1 MKRINIYII
10 LAGLLLSSC
19 EEFLTEPPNQ
29 SESIEIKS
37 VEHLE
42 RLLNDYDTFGPE
54 GNKEA
59 FYGSDGFGLVTD
71 LFDATEISYPS
82 LTVNYG
88 SWDTEYVKDDL
99 QPYFSEEWKKVFV
112 ANLVLEYV
120 EEVAV
125 EDDYKK
131 ELIAEAHF
139 IRAYSYF
146 NMVNT
151 FCLPYSSANA
161 NELGLPI
168 KLSTELESDQY
179 RVTLEETWTFIL
191 EELEEGLKLTKEL
204 DQNSDSNNKT
214 WRASKIAVQ
223 AFAARVYLAIND
235 YANGEKYAQMVLDQY
250 QELVDYNTEMSY
262 YTRRGRIMEDGEL
275 AVVEVDYPYTYL
287 AYDASERMAWKE
299 LLYYRFS
306 YNGSQN
312 YIPSAE
318 LINKYDQ
325 QYDLRYK
332 YHFVEGHTY
341 LLGANGIEG
350 YGPLYDYPYYFQFGA
365 TNILAGPTTAEM
377 ILTKAECQI
386 RQGNWTDGMIT
397 VNQLRAVRMD
407 NSAPADMINLDA
419 SNQDE
424 ALMAVIDERFREM
437 PFTMRYFDVRRYN
450 NNDVANDD
458 VVLKKNFYPI
468 GERIDNT
475 SAPIDYTMETKSRK
489 YARPLPTKDILSS
502 NGTLEQNTY

>member
-82 LTVNYG
+82 LTANYG

-120 EEVAV
+120 EKVAV

-262 YTRRGRIMEDGEL
+262 YTR
-275 AVVEVDYPYTYL
+275 
-287 AYDASERMAWKE
+287 
-299 LLYYRFS
+299 
-306 YNGSQN
+306 
-312 YIPSAE
+312 
-318 LINKYDQ
+318 
-325 QYDLRYK
+325 
-332 YHFVEGHTY
+332 
-341 LLGANGIEG
+341 
-350 YGPLYDYPYYFQFGA
+350 
-365 TNILAGPTTAEM
+365 
-377 ILTKAECQI
+377 
-386 RQGNWTDGMIT
+386 
-397 VNQLRAVRMD
+397 
-407 NSAPADMINLDA
+407 
-419 SNQDE
+419 
-424 ALMAVIDERFREM
+424 
-437 PFTMRYFDVRRYN
+437 
-450 NNDVANDD
+450 
-458 VVLKKNFYPI
+458 
-468 GERIDNT
+468 
-475 SAPIDYTMETKSRK
+475 
-489 YARPLPTKDILSS
+489 
-502 NGTLEQNTY
+502 